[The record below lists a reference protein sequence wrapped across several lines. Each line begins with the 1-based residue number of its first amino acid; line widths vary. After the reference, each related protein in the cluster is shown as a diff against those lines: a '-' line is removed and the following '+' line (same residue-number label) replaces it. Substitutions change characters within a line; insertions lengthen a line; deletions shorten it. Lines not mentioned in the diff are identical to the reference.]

1 MEDRINKILSE
12 LLRIPYGDINNNI
25 SMDDFDIWDSL
36 SHMELV
42 VSIEEEFKIE
52 LTADE
57 IVAMQNV
64 GEIKRIILDRVGD

>member
-1 MEDRINKILSE
+1 MEDRINKIFSE
-12 LLRIPYGDINNNI
+12 LLRIPYEDINNNI
-25 SMDDFDIWDSL
+25 SMEDFDIWDSL

-52 LTADE
+52 LTVDE

-64 GEIKRIILDRVGD
+64 GEIKRIILDKVGD